1 MGMSSFSSKF
11 RFLLL
16 NSKRHFSVNLTELI
30 HLYHSF
36 YSDWCQVEGLSDK
49 LELRLPEEEEA
60 ATEEGAED
68 TVDTAATEK
77 AQVTERHII
86 LCFYLKMR
94 F

>member
-1 MGMSSFSSKF
+1 M
-11 RFLLL
+11 
-16 NSKRHFSVNLTELI
+16 
-30 HLYHSF
+30 
-36 YSDWCQVEGLSDK
+36 DK

>member
-1 MGMSSFSSKF
+1 M
-11 RFLLL
+11 
-16 NSKRHFSVNLTELI
+16 
-30 HLYHSF
+30 
-36 YSDWCQVEGLSDK
+36 DK

-60 ATEEGAED
+60 GTED